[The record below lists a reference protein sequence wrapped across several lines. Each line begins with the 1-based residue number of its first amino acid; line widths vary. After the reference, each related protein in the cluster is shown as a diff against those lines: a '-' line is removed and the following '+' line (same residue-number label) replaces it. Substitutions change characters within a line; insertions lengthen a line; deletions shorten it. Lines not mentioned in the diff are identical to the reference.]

1 MMEMETNSTEQPTI
15 NLKIV
20 AGEDLFETSIK
31 QSNLLED
38 LTKNLKNLQEKA
50 NDALTKLVNNEKNS
64 SKNGE

>member
-1 MMEMETNSTEQPTI
+1 MMDTNSTEQPTI

-20 AGEDLFETSIK
+20 AGEDLFETSIS